1 MALTPIESLIGL
13 FSLIFSIIATII
25 GLLIASKYRKY
36 KQNTLLYVGL
46 ALPGLAFPWYPS
58 SISFLTTLMIDQS
71 LSREWY
77 FLIGNA
83 FLPIALFFW
92 MLALTE
98 LILKKKQK
106 IILIIYT
113 VIGIIFEI
121 YFFYSLF
128 TTPDVIGEL
137 KGPVDVEYYGIT
149 RFYLI
154 FVVLTIIVT
163 GLLFVIEC
171 IKSGNPEIKLKGIFL
186 QIAVILYTIGA
197 IADGFMTLNFVT
209 LPIIRI
215 ILISS
220 IIMFY
225 NGWILPE
232 TVKKLF
238 LKQK

>member
-46 ALPGLAFPWYPS
+46 SLPGLAFPWYPS

-71 LSREWY
+71 LSPEWY

-92 MLALTE
+92 ILALTE

-106 IILIIYT
+106 IILIIYS

-128 TTPDVIGEL
+128 TAPNVIGEL

-149 RFYLI
+149 RLYLI

-171 IKSGNPEIKLKGIFL
+171 LKSGNPEIKLKGIFL

-197 IADGFMTLNFVT
+197 VADGFMTLTFVT

-232 TVKKLF
+232 SVKKLF